1 MDNRAL
7 FFSILIPLSI
17 LLVVLN
23 LNSKKEHKE
32 KPIFSVYTSAEEANQ
47 SIISSNRIDQLLL
60 SSDVEKTFKKEAYA
74 RELTNTITKKLTLP
88 QADIAKELD
97 QLENNHKELI
107 QYIHT
112 NHLTINRIDEYGPK
126 LKLMLSFYFEIN
138 PENLSMNTIEDA
150 NLDSKTLYLL
160 KTFSESKDFIILL
173 SRSEMS
179 PDFAEPNYLSITY
192 DGIDISQASSSPLR
206 SFHEM

>member
-1 MDNRAL
+1 MDNRIL
-7 FFSILIPLSI
+7 FFSLLIPMSI

-23 LNSKKEHKE
+23 LNSNKEHKE

-60 SSDVEKTFKKEAYA
+60 SSDVKKTFKNEAYA
-74 RELTNTITKKLTLP
+74 KELNNTIAKKLTLP
-88 QADIAKELD
+88 QTDIAKELD
-97 QLENNHKELI
+97 QLENDHKELI

-112 NHLTINRIDEYGPK
+112 NQLTINRIDEYGPK
-126 LKLMLSFYFEIN
+126 LKLMLSFYFDIN
-138 PENLSMNTIEDA
+138 PENLTINTIEEA

-179 PDFAEPNYLSITY
+179 SEFAEPNYLLISNN
-192 DGIDISQASSSPLR
+192 GIDISQTSSSPYR
-206 SFHEM
+206 SFHDM